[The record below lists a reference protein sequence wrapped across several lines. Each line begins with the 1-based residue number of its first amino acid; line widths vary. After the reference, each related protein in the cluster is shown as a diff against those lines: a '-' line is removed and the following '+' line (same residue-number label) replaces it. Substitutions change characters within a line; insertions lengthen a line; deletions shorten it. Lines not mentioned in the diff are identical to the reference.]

1 MKKII
6 CLLVTLMILTGC
18 SAGAST
24 NSQNNDEPD
33 ELVTIND
40 AIQKMLDL
48 KDISFQLI
56 ILSLGSLDSGED
68 PFNEYKSIG
77 EKFEFRVKNWKSLS
91 PEIYGTYHDKWFEHR
106 YGDTIFM
113 DKDRVYLVSG
123 YSMRSRRDIKAWFDN
138 TPENLV
144 RYNSEVFGK
153 IIDYVT
159 MYLKKLPKDAAIGE
173 VRLENG
179 ETEYHFDLIPEQFV
193 EVYPEYV
200 EAVKH
205 KHVELFGFYT
215 DYETVRYGLECHG
228 TIKVNSEGYVTE
240 YTIVFK
246 NEEHNPD
253 ADEPVQINPYTI
265 SLKFEEPG
273 KDVLIEKPDFSEY
286 QNYEDYLNNL
296 PEPDPGDIVLYKPII
311 YLYPEKVTEVTVKMG
326 HSENL
331 ICSYPKYVNGWNV
344 TAYPDGKLIYNETGR
359 ELYSLYWEG
368 NNKTAYMTDE
378 GFCVKGEDTA
388 SFLEEKLALLGLSE
402 REAEE
407 FIIFWLH
414 ILENNEYNYIRFE
427 SMEDMNSYMPLNITP
442 APDTI
447 IRVNMIFKALENPV
461 ELREQKIVTPERNG
475 FTVVEWGGTPLD

>member
-6 CLLVTLMILTGC
+6 CLLVALLILTGC
-18 SAGAST
+18 NAGAS
-24 NSQNNDEPD
+24 NNDQKD
-33 ELVTIND
+33 DDSDNLVTINE

-48 KDISFQLI
+48 KDINFQLI

-68 PFNEYKSIG
+68 PFNEFESVG
-77 EKFEFRVKNWKSLS
+77 EKFEFRVKNWRSVS
-91 PEIYGTYHDKWFEHR
+91 PELYGTYHNKMFEHR

-113 DKDRVYLVSG
+113 DKDRVYLISG
-123 YSMRSRRDIKAWFDN
+123 YSMRNRREIKAWFNN
-138 TPENLV
+138 TPENLA
-144 RYNSEVFGK
+144 RYDSEVLGK
-153 IIDYVT
+153 IIEYVT
-159 MYLKKLPKDAAIGE
+159 MYLKKLPKGAVIKE
-173 VRLENG
+173 VKSENG
-179 ETEYHFDLIPEQFV
+179 ETEYNFDLTPEQFV
-193 EVYPEYV
+193 EMFPEYV

-205 KHVELFGFYT
+205 KRITLFGFYT
-215 DYETVRYGLECHG
+215 DFETVKNGLECHG

-246 NEEHNPD
+246 NEENHPD
-253 ADEPVQINPYTI
+253 TDEPAQTNTYTV

-273 KDVLIEKPDFSEY
+273 KEVVIEKPDFSEY
-286 QNYEDYLNNL
+286 QTYENYLNNL
-296 PEPDPGDIVLYKPII
+296 PERAPEDMVVYKPII
-311 YLYPEKVTEVTVKMG
+311 YLYPEKETEVTVKMG
-326 HSENL
+326 HPENL

-368 NNKTAYMTDE
+368 NNKTAFMTDE
-378 GFCVKGEDTA
+378 GFCVKGEDIA

-407 FIIFWLH
+407 FIIFWLP

-427 SMEDMNSYMPLNITP
+427 SMEDMNSYMPLDITP

-447 IRVNMIFKALENPV
+447 IRVNMIFKALESPV